1 MQRIASWIIGGL
13 ILASSHILK
22 ADEIR
27 VIETRRNIPL
37 TDEEPRYM
45 DFYLNG
51 GSADGIKKNQ
61 VVKVIRHLPV
71 RNAQGTQEFGTI
83 RILVGEM
90 RVIQV
95 DARTA
100 IGRLYRLFDR
110 DELPVIDSPFIMI
123 GDQIDL
129 SGTYDYKKRADL
141 GFSQFD

>member
-13 ILASSHILK
+13 ILLSSHILR
-22 ADEIR
+22 ANEIR

-37 TDEEPRYM
+37 SDEEPRYM

-61 VVKVIRHLPV
+61 VVKVIRNLPV
-71 RNAQGTQEFGTI
+71 RNAQGTQDFGSV

-95 DARTA
+95 DTRTA
-100 IGRLYRLFDR
+100 IGRMYRIYDR
-110 DELPVIDSPFIMI
+110 EELPLIDSPFIMI

-129 SGTYDYKKRADL
+129 SGAFDYKKRADL